1 MKQTYLSLFTALL
14 LFFFT
19 SISRMNAQTII
30 YAQDFGTNTSGDWTT
45 VDVASPTD
53 IWRFTSGYAQINGFG
68 DEDDQDWLISPAINM
83 NIATNET
90 FAFKSKNRY
99 AGATTGAAPNTNLE
113 LKYTTNYTGDPSTT
127 TWVTLTL
134 PASVATSNNT
144 TSTLSASASHSGI
157 DISAIAGTNVRF
169 GFRYYG
175 TAAASKDWQIDD
187 IQIAGVV
194 PCVTPTTQATA
205 LVTSPLA
212 TSANISWTKGD
223 GSNTLVIVNTQN
235 AFTTPVNG
243 TTYTANTVYSS
254 GEQIVYTGI
263 GSNVSVTGLTNGTT
277 YFVRVYNFNPCT
289 TPITYVTT
297 APLSGSFTTST
308 NTVTCG
314 TAPTAAQINTYYA
327 AVGTLTCAPMLNA
340 LRTIITT
347 NHTGRTY
354 TQLWT
359 DYQCSDK
366 RSDGKVW
373 DMYSDVPNGTPPYLF
388 TFGTDQDN
396 GTLGTIEGQ
405 KYNREH
411 TMPKSWYGGS
421 TTLVSATMPI
431 PGTDL
436 FNVYPTDKKVNGVRG
451 NQPYGETN
459 APSFTSLN
467 GCKYGIS
474 SISGIAGEVFEPIN
488 AYKGDFARN
497 YFYMATR
504 YNISNF
510 ATTTAEAGIALSD
523 SFYTGFHSAYL
534 AMLYRWHLAD
544 PVSQKEIDRN
554 NAVYAIQGN
563 RNPYI
568 DRPEWVARVFVSNC
582 GTKVSNE
589 ERYTIPLSIFPN
601 PATNSLRFELTSMTS
616 QAIEYRITDVLG
628 QVRIQKNITGVKG
641 SIEDEV
647 ATSELPN
654 GVYFFQIQQGVY
666 QSIKRFVKQ

>member
-1 MKQTYLSLFTALL
+1 MKLTHLSLIAALL
-14 LFFFT
+14 LYCFT
-19 SISRMNAQTII
+19 PLSINAQTVIH
-30 YAQDFGTNTSGDWTT
+30 AQNFDTNTSGDWTA

-53 IWRFTSGYAQINGFG
+53 IWRFTGAAAQINGFG

-83 NIATNET
+83 NTATNET
-90 FAFKSKNRY
+90 FAFKSKNRFG
-99 AGATTGAAPNTNLE
+99 GATTGAAPNTNLE
-113 LKYTTNYTGDPSTT
+113 LKYTTNYTGDPATT
-127 TWVTLTL
+127 TWVNLAL
-134 PASVATSNNT
+134 PATLVASNNT
-144 TSTLSASASHSGI
+144 TSTLSASAAHSGI
-157 DISAIAGTNVRF
+157 DLSAIVGTNVRF
-169 GFRYYG
+169 AFRYYG
-175 TAAASKDWQIDD
+175 TATASKDWQIDD
-187 IQIAGVV
+187 IEITGTV
-194 PCVTPTTQATA
+194 PCVAPTTQAMA
-205 LVTSPLA
+205 LVASPFA

-223 GSNTLVIVNTQN
+223 GSHSLVIINTVNS
-235 AFTTPVNG
+235 FTTPVNG
-243 TTYTANTVYSS
+243 TTYAANPVYTS
-254 GEQIVYTGI
+254 GEKIVYAGTGNNF
-263 GSNVSVTGLTNGTT
+263 SVSGLVNTTT
-277 YFVRVYNFNPCT
+277 YFVRIYNFNTCT
-289 TPITYVTT
+289 TPVTYVTT

-314 TAPTAAQINTYYA
+314 KALTTAEINTYYN

-366 RSDGKVW
+366 RADGKVW
-373 DMYSDVPNGTPPYLF
+373 DVYSDVPNGTPPYSF

-467 GCKYGIS
+467 GSKYGIS
-474 SISGIAGEVFEPIN
+474 NISGIAGEVFEPIN
-488 AYKGDFARN
+488 AYKGDLARN

-504 YNISNF
+504 YNIGSF
-510 ATTTAEAGIALSD
+510 ATSTTEAGIALSD
-523 SFYTGFHSAYL
+523 SFFTGFHTAYL

-554 NAVYAIQGN
+554 NAVYSIQGN

-568 DRPEWVARVFVSNC
+568 DHPEWVARVFVSNC
-582 GTKVSNE
+582 GTKVGVE
-589 ERYTIPLSIFPN
+589 EAQTIPLSIFPN
-601 PATNSLRFELTSMTS
+601 PATNVLHYQLTSAESQAFEL
-616 QAIEYRITDVLG
+616 RVTDVLG
-628 QVRIQKNITGVKG
+628 QVWIQKNVAGVKG
-641 SIEDEV
+641 DFQEDLPI
-647 ATSELPN
+647 SDLPN
-654 GVYFFQIQQGVY
+654 GVYFFQMKHGVQQSV
-666 QSIKRFVKQ
+666 KRFVKQ

>member
-1 MKQTYLSLFTALL
+1 MKLTPLSLIAALL
-14 LFFFT
+14 LYCFT
-19 SISRMNAQTII
+19 PLSITAQTVIH
-30 YAQDFGTNTSGDWTT
+30 AQNFDTNTAGDWTA

-53 IWRFTSGYAQINGFG
+53 IWRFTGANAQINGFG
-68 DEDDQDWLISPAINM
+68 DEDDVDWLISPAINM
-83 NIATNET
+83 NTATAET

-113 LKYTTNYTGDPSTT
+113 LKYTTNYTGDPLTT
-127 TWVTLTL
+127 TWVNIIL
-134 PASVATSNNT
+134 PESVATSNNT
-144 TSTLSASASHSGI
+144 TATLSASAAHSGI
-157 DISAIAGTNVRF
+157 DISAIVGTNVRF

-175 TAAASKDWQIDD
+175 TATASKEWQIDD
-187 IQIAGVV
+187 IEIAGTV
-194 PCVTPTTQATA
+194 PCVAPTTQATA
-205 LVTSPLA
+205 LVAAPFS

-223 GSNTLVIVNTQN
+223 GSHTLVIVNTTN
-235 AFTTPVNG
+235 SFTTPVNG
-243 TTYTANTVYSS
+243 TTYTANAVYTS
-254 GEQIVYTGI
+254 GEKVVYAGT
-263 GSNVSVTGLTNGTT
+263 GSNFSVSGLTNATT
-277 YFVRVYNFNPCT
+277 YFVRIYNFNTCT

-297 APLSGSFTTST
+297 TPLSGSFTTSA

-314 TAPTAAQINTYYA
+314 TTPTAAEINTYYN

-340 LRTIITT
+340 LRNIITT

-366 RSDGKVW
+366 RPDGKVW
-373 DMYSDVPNGTPPYLF
+373 DVYSDVPNGTPPYLF

-459 APSFTSLN
+459 TPSFTSLN

-474 SISGIAGEVFEPIN
+474 SIPNIAGEVFEPIN
-488 AYKGDFARN
+488 AYKGDLARN

-504 YNISNF
+504 YNIGSF
-510 ATTTAEAGIALSD
+510 AGTTVESAVALSD
-523 SFYTGFHSAYL
+523 SFYTGFHSAFL

-554 NAVYAIQGN
+554 NAVYSIQGN

-582 GTKVSNE
+582 GTKVGVE
-589 ERYTIPLSIFPN
+589 ERNALPLSIFPN
-601 PATNSLRFELTSMTS
+601 PATNVLHYQLTLSKSEPFELS
-616 QAIEYRITDVLG
+616 ITDVLG
-628 QVRIQKNITGVKG
+628 RVWIQKKGTGVKG
-641 SIEDEV
+641 NFEEDL
-647 ATSELPN
+647 TISDLPN
-654 GVYFFQIQQGVY
+654 GVYFFIAKKENQQ
-666 QSIKRFVKQ
+666 SLKRFVKQ